1 MMNGKIN
8 LLIQKTI
15 FMTKIKQS
23 LLMRLFGIKPKNNDL
38 QLNKLTPTERPFNV
52 REYNQWC
59 RQFNVSSRI
68 HHR

>member
-1 MMNGKIN
+1 
-8 LLIQKTI
+8 
-15 FMTKIKQS
+15 MTKIKQT
-23 LLMRLFGIKPKNNDL
+23 LLERLFGIKPKNNEL
-38 QLNKLTPTERPFNV
+38 QLNKIDTPERPFNV

>member
-1 MMNGKIN
+1 
-8 LLIQKTI
+8 
-15 FMTKIKQS
+15 MTKIKQS